1 MSSIS
6 LQHPYPCMRSSNI
19 RILRNLYRAKE
30 SSRIFISPSND
41 AIIIIESRKL
51 IIVNFV
57 NFFFYRKDNIILVK
71 EERGMQ
77 RVKSVQLCEILKVNT
92 QLVFP
97 ITRTYKSTKL
107 FVCFP
112 VPFNI

>member
-1 MSSIS
+1 M
-6 LQHPYPCMRSSNI
+6 
-19 RILRNLYRAKE
+19 
-30 SSRIFISPSND
+30 
-41 AIIIIESRKL
+41 IIIESRKL

-57 NFFFYRKDNIILVK
+57 NFFFFYCKDNIILVK

>member
-1 MSSIS
+1 M
-6 LQHPYPCMRSSNI
+6 
-19 RILRNLYRAKE
+19 
-30 SSRIFISPSND
+30 
-41 AIIIIESRKL
+41 IIIESRKL